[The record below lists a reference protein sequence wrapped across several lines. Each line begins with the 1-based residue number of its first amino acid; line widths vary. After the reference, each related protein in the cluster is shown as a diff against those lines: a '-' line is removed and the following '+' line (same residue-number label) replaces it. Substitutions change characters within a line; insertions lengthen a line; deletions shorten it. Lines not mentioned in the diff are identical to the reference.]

1 MDYAQVVKD
10 FEGDGPPRVRKRR
23 FIGNPDPRFVSTSRV
38 ERANLTMRH
47 RMRRLT
53 RKTMGFSRKAE
64 NHAHAAVGLN
74 FLASN
79 FVMPHATLTE
89 RYGLPTTPVMAAELE
104 GPWTFLE
111 VVRRMDGSYR
121 VAA

>member
-1 MDYAQVVKD
+1 MVKD
-10 FEGDGPPRVRKRR
+10 FEGDGPPRVCRRR
-23 FIGNPDPRFVSTSRV
+23 FIGNPDPGFVSLV

-64 NHAHAAVGLN
+64 NHAHAVGPN

-89 RYGLPTTPVMAAELE
+89 RYGLPTTPAMATELE
-104 GPWTFLE
+104 DRPWTFLE
-111 VVRRMDGSYR
+111 VARMDWSYR